1 MKIISERINGQ
12 FNDVS
17 KAIDEGN
24 KAIIHDLARKHLDA
38 GADILDINTGPGRKN
53 TAEMMKWLVETVSEV
68 TDIQLAID
76 SPKIDV
82 IEAGMKATKNPL
94 MINSTTAEQEKMDKL
109 FPLAKEY
116 DADIICLTMD
126 KAGIPSEPDKRAEL
140 AMIMLSNA
148 MMHGI
153 APEKVYID
161 PLVLP
166 VSASQMQCASLLK
179 AMDMFQAL
187 SDPAPN
193 SVVGLSNVSNNTKE
207 RSLINRIYLAMLMS
221 HGLTSAIMDPED
233 EDLMNVMKTGEILLN
248 QKLYADNYLRG

>member
-24 KAIIHDLARKHLDA
+24 KEIIHGLAKKHIDA

-53 TAEMMKWLVETVSEV
+53 AAEVMKWLVETVSEV

-126 KAGIPSEPDKRAEL
+126 KAGIPSEPDKRAEI

-148 MMHGI
+148 MMPGI
-153 APEKVYID
+153 AQAN
-161 PLVLP
+161 PLISGSTDFP
-166 VSASQMQCASLLK
+166 
-179 AMDMFQAL
+179 
-187 SDPAPN
+187 
-193 SVVGLSNVSNNTKE
+193 
-207 RSLINRIYLAMLMS
+207 
-221 HGLTSAIMDPED
+221 
-233 EDLMNVMKTGEILLN
+233 
-248 QKLYADNYLRG
+248 